1 MLKVEDAVKSF
12 NGFKAVNGARLSVER
27 GQIVAVI
34 GPNGAGKTT
43 LFNLI
48 TGHLRPD
55 SGKIMF
61 KGEDISGLPA
71 HRICRKGIARSF
83 QLVNI
88 FPHLTVFENVRIS
101 IMAREGMIYQ
111 LFRPA
116 RKVAVEKT
124 LEVLEKVGLHEHADH
139 VSGSLSYGD
148 QKVLEIAI
156 ALGNMP
162 ELLLLDEPTAGMSPE
177 ETAGIISLIEH
188 LAVADRLTVLFT
200 EHDMDVVFRIAQK
213 IMVMHEGRTI
223 AEGKPEDVR
232 LNKEVQRAYLGETA

>member
-1 MLKVEDAVKSF
+1 MLRVEEVVKSF
-12 NGFKAVNGARLSVER
+12 DGFKAVNGARLTVES
-27 GQIVAVI
+27 GQVVAVI

-48 TGHLRPD
+48 TGHLKPD
-55 SGKIMF
+55 AGRIVF

-71 HRICRKGIARSF
+71 HRICKKGIARSF
-83 QLVNI
+83 QLINI
-88 FPHLTVFENVRIS
+88 FPRLTVFENVRIS
-101 IMAREGMIYQ
+101 ILAREGKSHQ
-111 LFRPA
+111 LLRPA
-116 RKVAVEKT
+116 KKMATKKT
-124 LEVLEKVGLHEHADH
+124 FDVLEKVGLQRQANRI
-139 VSGSLSYGD
+139 SGSLSYGD

-177 ETAGIISLIEH
+177 ETVATISLIEN
-188 LAVADRLTVLFT
+188 LARMEGLTVLFT

-223 AEGKPEDVR
+223 AEGKPEEVR
-232 LNKEVQRAYLGETA
+232 VNREVQRAYLGETA